1 MEVKDEHI
9 IQLISQS
16 KTRNQGFKLLIQ
28 AYKEPLYWQIR
39 RTVGIHEDADDIL
52 QNVFIK
58 VFRKIDSFNKK
69 SSLYTWMFRIS
80 ANETIDF
87 LRKNKRFIT
96 EDIEQ
101 NELIKQKSEPI
112 FSVEWNGD
120 TISKELTQIISML
133 PTKQKMVFEFRYFQN
148 LSYADIAKIL
158 ETSVSSA
165 KTNYHFAVQ
174 KIKQHIQNLDYYV

>member
-1 MEVKDEHI
+1 MKEKDEHI
-9 IQLISQS
+9 LHLISQS
-16 KTRNQGFKLLIQ
+16 QTRNEGFKVLIDT
-28 AYKEPLYWQIR
+28 YKEPLYWQIR

-58 VFRKIDSFNKK
+58 VFRSITSFNKK
-69 SSLYTWMFRIS
+69 SSLHTWMFRIS

-87 LRKNKRFIT
+87 LRKSKRYIT
-96 EDIEQ
+96 EDIEHT
-101 NELIKQKSEPI
+101 EIIKQKNEQI
-112 FSVEWNGD
+112 FNEKWSGD
-120 TISKELTQIISML
+120 TITKVLMQSISIL

-148 LSYADIAKIL
+148 LSYEDIARIL

-174 KIKQHIQNLDYYV
+174 KIKKHIKNIDYYV